1 MRRDESGIW
10 LAAYAIAL
18 AFCALVAI
26 AQLGC
31 SHHLP
36 RPQAREPA
44 PRTITV
50 TLRCLTQ
57 APPEPPQYDSDPA
70 IARAQLE
77 QAYDALALWA
87 YLYAWPSC
95 RE

>member
-1 MRRDESGIW
+1 MKRDEGGIW

-31 SHHLP
+31 AHRPP
-36 RPQAREPA
+36 RPQAAEPA
-44 PRTITV
+44 PRTVTV
-50 TLRCLTQ
+50 TLRCLAQ
-57 APPEPPQYDSDPA
+57 EPPKPLPSTATD
-70 IARAQLE
+70 AQLAQGYE
-77 QAYDALALWA
+77 ALRRWVW
-87 YLYAWPSC
+87 LYAWPSC